1 MLAAHEFLFV
11 FYFCVCVCLILKFSI
26 LRLDFGVLVVS
37 FGKDP

>member
-11 FYFCVCVCLILKFSI
+11 FYFCVCVCMILKFSI
-26 LRLDFGVLVVS
+26 LHLDFGVLVVS